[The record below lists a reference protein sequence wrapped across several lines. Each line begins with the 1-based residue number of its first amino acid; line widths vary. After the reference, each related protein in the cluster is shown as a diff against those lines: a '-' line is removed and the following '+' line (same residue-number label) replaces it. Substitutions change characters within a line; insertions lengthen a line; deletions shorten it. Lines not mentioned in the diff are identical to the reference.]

1 MASTVDPSAAI
12 HPGGGFPAEEAQQS
26 FYAPASDAQSTRT
39 YTSCSSASNIQQPN
53 VPSGSTSYVP
63 QHQFPPVQQ
72 QQQQQQ
78 QQHPYA
84 QSYGSGMAQHQS
96 SQHYIT
102 REPSSLSSSS
112 SYSSSS
118 CCEEGVHPGA
128 GQQEAYQ
135 AYQQQQ
141 QQHQQ
146 QPNPE
151 MANMALQFMQAIQQS
166 VNQVVNVP
174 DFGFDWVKPDY
185 QFDLMADDDLAD
197 AFTTKTQSPTHQTY
211 SISSLEDPSSPES
224 KSSGS
229 SCSGSTCN
237 DLNSSMV
244 AVENVPVTQTTMEE
258 LYEALE
264 EYSELYD
271 TQH

>member
-1 MASTVDPSAAI
+1 
-12 HPGGGFPAEEAQQS
+12 
-26 FYAPASDAQSTRT
+26 
-39 YTSCSSASNIQQPN
+39 
-53 VPSGSTSYVP
+53 
-63 QHQFPPVQQ
+63 
-72 QQQQQQ
+72 
-78 QQHPYA
+78 
-84 QSYGSGMAQHQS
+84 
-96 SQHYIT
+96 
-102 REPSSLSSSS
+102 
-112 SYSSSS
+112 
-118 CCEEGVHPGA
+118 
-128 GQQEAYQ
+128 
-135 AYQQQQ
+135 
-141 QQHQQ
+141 
-146 QPNPE
+146 